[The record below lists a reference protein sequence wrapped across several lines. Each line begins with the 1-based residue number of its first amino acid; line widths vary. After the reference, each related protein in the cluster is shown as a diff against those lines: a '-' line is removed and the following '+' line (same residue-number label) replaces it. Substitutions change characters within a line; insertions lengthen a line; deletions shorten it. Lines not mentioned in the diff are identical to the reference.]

1 MSLNDLE
8 MRAIHIVT
16 GIFAGEKT
24 QHLLYILH
32 KKGANPNVQDV
43 HGRSPV
49 HFAATCGNI
58 PALTYLVRNFPKIDL
73 NLKTFGG
80 ETAMFK
86 AVQNLRIDCFSI
98 LLQAGADPSLES
110 FDGESIFQ
118 MAE

>member
-1 MSLNDLE
+1 MNHGVIDVNMSLNDLE
-8 MRAIHIVT
+8 MRAIHIVA

-24 QHLLYILH
+24 QYLLHILQ
-32 KKGANPNVQDV
+32 KLGANPNVQDV

-58 PALTYLVRNFPKIDL
+58 PALTYLVRKFPSVDL

-86 AVQNLRIDCFSI
+86 AV
-98 LLQAGADPSLES
+98 
-110 FDGESIFQ
+110 
-118 MAE
+118 